1 MSDRDQMKLCLMC
14 QFQPQGEGKC
24 LGYVG
29 MVEAEVKRESD
40 LISTKK
46 VMNVVGDLSVF
57 SSDSKCLV

>member
-14 QFQPQGEGKC
+14 QLQPQGEGEC

-46 VMNVVGDLSVF
+46 VM
-57 SSDSKCLV
+57 K